1 MAKKQKAPAR
11 FKKILVANRGEI
23 ACRIMRTAK
32 AMGIETVAVCSQ
44 ADLDAPHVRMAD
56 EHVEIGPPAAV
67 KSYLQANKI
76 LAAMKKTGAQAVHPG
91 YGFLSENARFA
102 HEVEKAGLVF
112 IGPAPQAIA
121 AMGDKI
127 ESKKLAAEAGV
138 SIIPGHMGVIANDEE
153 AVTIA
158 RNIGYPVMVKA
169 SAGGGGKGM
178 RVANSDDEVR
188 EGFRSATNEAKSS
201 FGDDRIFIE
210 KFIENPRHIEI
221 QVLADTH
228 GNCIYL
234 GERECSL
241 QRRHQKVIEEAPSPF
256 IDATTRRAM
265 GEQAVALAKAVD
277 YRSAGTVEFV
287 VDAQRNFYFL
297 EMNTR
302 LQVEHPVTEIITGL
316 DLVEQML
323 HVAWGEKLL
332 LTQKDVKLKGWAI
345 EARVYAEDPFRNFLP
360 STGRLVRYDE
370 PQGVDVE
377 ENGLRVD
384 SGVTEGSE
392 ISIFYDPMIAKLIAS
407 GADRNQAIKRMRG
420 ALDDF
425 YIRGPSSNLSF
436 LAALMAHPDFVAGDV
451 TTNFIAEVYADGFHP
466 ADLPP
471 DDPGFLAAVGAF
483 VHRRM
488 VEREVTV
495 FGQMP
500 GRELQAADDWV
511 VLLDREPY
519 AISLTPTG
527 AGYDVAVAGAKT
539 YKLGSDWEPGMTHF
553 RAHLGKK
560 SVCVQVDRDGA
571 GYRLFHGGGLSHVLV
586 LTPAAAVLYT
596 HLPEPKLADTANA
609 LLSPMP
615 GLLVSVAVAVGQ
627 EVRAGEE
634 LAVVEAMKMENVLRA
649 ERDGVV
655 ASIEVGP
662 GDGLEVDQ
670 TILTFEQPRGGKET

>member
-1 MAKKQKAPAR
+1 MAKKQKAPAG
-11 FKKILVANRGEI
+11 FKKILIANRGEI
-23 ACRIMRTAK
+23 ACRVMRTAK

-44 ADLDAPHVRMAD
+44 IDLDAPHVRMAD
-56 EHVEIGPPAAV
+56 EHVVIGPPAAAQ
-67 KSYLQANKI
+67 SYLKADKI

-91 YGFLSENARFA
+91 YGFLSENTDFARA
-102 HEVEKAGLVF
+102 VEKAGLVF
-112 IGPAPQAIA
+112 IGPGPKAIA

-127 ESKKLAAEAGV
+127 ESKKLAAKAGV
-138 SIIPGHMGVIANDEE
+138 STIPGHMGVIKDSDE
-153 AVTIA
+153 AVKIA
-158 RNIGYPVMVKA
+158 RDIGYPVMVKA

-178 RVANSDDEVR
+178 RVARSDDEVH

-221 QVLADTH
+221 QVLADAH

-256 IDATTRRAM
+256 IDAATRKAM
-265 GEQAVALAKAVD
+265 GEQAVALAQAVD

-287 VDAQRNFYFL
+287 VDAERNFYFL

-323 HVAWGEKLL
+323 RVAWGEKLPL
-332 LTQKDVKLKGWAI
+332 AQKDVKLKGWAI

-360 STGRLVRYDE
+360 SIGRLVRYDE
-370 PQGVDVE
+370 PCGIDDD

-392 ISIFYDPMIAKLIAS
+392 ISIYYDPMIAKLVAS
-407 GADRNQAIKRMRG
+407 GKDRNQAIERMRG

-425 YIRGPSSNLSF
+425 YIRGPSNNLSF
-436 LAALMAHPDFVAGDV
+436 LAALMAHPSFVSGNV
-451 TTNFIAEVYADGFHP
+451 TTNFIGDTYPDGFHP
-466 ADLPP
+466 ADVPP

-483 VHRRM
+483 VHRRV
-488 VEREVTV
+488 VERETTTS
-495 FGQMP
+495 GQMP
-500 GRELQAADDWV
+500 GHEVQAADDWV
-511 VLLDREPY
+511 VLLDRDPHPVR
-519 AISLTPTG
+519 LTPPKD
-527 AGYDVAVAGAKT
+527 GYDVSVAGAKT
-539 YKLGSDWEPGMTHF
+539 YKLASDWEPGMSHF
-553 RAHLGKK
+553 RAHLAEKP
-560 SVCVQVDRDGA
+560 VCVQVDRDGV
-571 GYRLFHGGGLSHVLV
+571 GYRLFHDGGLSHVLA
-586 LTPAAAVLYT
+586 LTPVAAALYA
-596 HLPEPKLADTANA
+596 HMPEPKLADSANA

-615 GLLVSVAVAVGQ
+615 GLLVSVAVEVGQ
-627 EVRAGEE
+627 EVRGGEE

-649 ERDGVV
+649 ERDAVI
-655 ASIEVGP
+655 ASIEAEP

-670 TILTFEQPRGGKET
+670 TILTFE